1 VESAE
6 LPFGSALEVFRVTIS
21 GAKWV
26 FEIKSYPGNWYFVPQ
41 HDGYLAVGIRRK
53 ING

>member
-1 VESAE
+1 MEAPE

-21 GAKWV
+21 RAEGV
-26 FEIKSYPGNWYFVPQ
+26 FEIKSYPGNCYFVPQ